1 VPAVNYRLEGEVA
14 VLTIAN
20 PPVNALSLAVREGLL
35 QGLQRAEQ
43 DRAVRSVVVTGA
55 DGTFAAG
62 ADINEVASGLVLKSP
77 ITREVQAKMEAGT
90 KPIVAAIEGV
100 ALGGGFELALA
111 CHWRVAA
118 ASARVGLPEVKLG
131 LIPGAGGTQRF
142 TRLAGPQAALE
153 AITSGAHLSA
163 SRALELG
170 LVDELAE
177 PALAGALALARRA
190 AAERRP
196 LRIASDLT
204 ERIRD
209 VSPELFA
216 AFRRRLEPKA
226 RGQLAPWRIVD
237 SIEAAC
243 TLPKEAAFAP
253 YLPPSAEFPLGTDQL
268 GRDILSRVIWGARLS
283 LYVGLASVVFGV
295 TLGWLWGVVSAYVGG
310 VADTASQRVVDAL
323 MALPPIILAL
333 SLMAAL
339 GQSVNNVILALTIL
353 LTPTASRTL
362 RALAL
367 SVRESPYVEAAR
379 AVGCPTWRVIVLHVL
394 PNTFATYI
402 VLVTVNVSYAIVVEA
417 SLSFLGLGAPPDEP
431 SWGAM
436 LTAGT
441 QAMEPAPWM
450 FLFPGLAISL
460 TVFGLNLLGDA
471 VRDLTDPHLRG
482 GLG

>member
-1 VPAVNYRLEGEVA
+1 MRGALSGLGRFAARQPLGAVGA
-14 VLTIAN
+14 VLVLILIAT
-20 PPVNALSLAVREGLL
+20 AMLA
-35 QGLQRAEQ
+35 
-43 DRAVRSVVVTGA
+43 
-55 DGTFAAG
+55 
-62 ADINEVASGLVLKSP
+62 P
-77 ITREVQAKMEAGT
+77 
-90 KPIVAAIEGV
+90 
-100 ALGGGFELALA
+100 
-111 CHWRVAA
+111 
-118 ASARVGLPEVKLG
+118 
-131 LIPGAGGTQRF
+131 
-142 TRLAGPQAALE
+142 RLAPHG
-153 AITSGAHLSA
+153 
-163 SRALELG
+163 
-170 LVDELAE
+170 
-177 PALAGALALARRA
+177 
-190 AAERRP
+190 
-196 LRIASDLT
+196 
-204 ERIRD
+204 
-209 VSPELFA
+209 
-216 AFRRRLEPKA
+216 
-226 RGQLAPWRIVD
+226 
-237 SIEAAC
+237 
-243 TLPKEAAFAP
+243 PKEAAFAP

-268 GRDILSRVIWGARLS
+268 GRDVLSRVIWGARLS

-362 RALAL
+362 RSLAL
-367 SVRESPYVEAAR
+367 SIRESPYVEAAR
-379 AVGCPTWRVIVLHVL
+379 AVGCPTWRVIALHVL

-450 FLFPGLAISL
+450 FMFPGLAISL